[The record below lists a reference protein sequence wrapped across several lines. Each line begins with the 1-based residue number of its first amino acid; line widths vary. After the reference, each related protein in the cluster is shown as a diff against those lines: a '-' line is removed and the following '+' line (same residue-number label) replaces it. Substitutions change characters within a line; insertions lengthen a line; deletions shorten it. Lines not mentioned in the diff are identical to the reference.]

1 MAKEDVLRAR
11 AEYRQ
16 EEEGHNSGAT
26 VVPIREY
33 TEGDS
38 GSSTE
43 DTPVQ
48 EEIISPFIP
57 ETYIQWAWDST
68 SLSYFKRCPR
78 LYYYV
83 MIMGYRPKEESVH
96 LRFGIEVHRVAQDY
110 EKLKADGI
118 KHDEAVFHV
127 IKGLLYR
134 VSDWESDHKYKN
146 KDNLIRT
153 AVWYLEKYKNDP
165 AKTYVLE
172 NGKPAVELSFQFDLD
187 WGPRELNQNY
197 ILCGHLDRLVE
208 YNGEMFVNDIK
219 TTTSTPG
226 PYYWNQFEPDNQM
239 TLYTLASKVIFE
251 PAVRGVMITSAQI
264 MIDDTR
270 FTRGM
275 TYRTQDQLD
284 EWVGELKWWFDWQ
297 NEYALLNKWPMND
310 TACDKYGGCMFRHV
324 CSKSPGV
331 RDKFLKSDFEQG
343 EPWNPLIPRE

>member
-1 MAKEDVLRAR
+1 
-11 AEYRQ
+11 
-16 EEEGHNSGAT
+16 
-26 VVPIREY
+26 
-33 TEGDS
+33 
-38 GSSTE
+38 
-43 DTPVQ
+43 
-48 EEIISPFIP
+48 
-57 ETYIQWAWDST
+57 
-68 SLSYFKRCPR
+68 
-78 LYYYV
+78 
-83 MIMGYRPKEESVH
+83 MICGYRPKEESAH

-134 VSDWESDHKYKN
+134 TAEWNPDHNRKN
-146 KDNLIRT
+146 KEALIRT

-165 AKTYVLE
+165 AKTVILN
-172 NGKPAVELSFQFDLD
+172 NGKPAVELSFKFDLD
-187 WGPRELNQNY
+187 WGPRELSQNY
-197 ILCGHLDRLVE
+197 VLCGHLDRLVD
-208 YNGEMFVNDIK
+208 YNEEMFVNDIK

-264 MIDDTR
+264 LADDTR

-284 EWVGELKWWFDWQ
+284 EWVDELKWWFEQQ
-297 NEYALLNKWPMND
+297 NEYALINRWPMND

-331 RDKFLKSDFEQG
+331 RDKFLQSDFEQG
-343 EPWNPLIPRE
+343 EKWNPLIPRE